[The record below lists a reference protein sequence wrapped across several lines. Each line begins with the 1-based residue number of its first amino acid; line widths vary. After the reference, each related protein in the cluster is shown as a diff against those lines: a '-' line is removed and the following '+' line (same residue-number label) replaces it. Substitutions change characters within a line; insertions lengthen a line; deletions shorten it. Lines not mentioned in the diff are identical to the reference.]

1 MPKQSILIIYS
12 IGSTIAQCCFA
23 IQATDKAELQQ
34 FFSQHKNSNR
44 SKRKRPV
51 IQLKVHASIFDIIKN
66 NSRQRNTLKGLFSL
80 EIDVIKVP
88 EGKPDV
94 FQAPTS

>member
-1 MPKQSILIIYS
+1 MVYS
-12 IGSTIAQCCFA
+12 IGSTIAQYFFELYKLLTKQNCSSSSA
-23 IQATDKAELQQ
+23 NIKTATD
-34 FFSQHKNSNR
+34 
-44 SKRKRPV
+44 RKEKCPV

>member
-1 MPKQSILIIYS
+1 MVYS
-12 IGSTIAQCCFA
+12 IGSIIAQYPLA
-23 IQATDKAELQQ
+23 IQATDEAELQQ

-44 SKRKRPV
+44 LKKKRPV
-51 IQLKVHASIFDIIKN
+51 IQLKVHASIFDIITN

-88 EGKPDV
+88 EGKPNL

>member
-1 MPKQSILIIYS
+1 MVYS
-12 IGSTIAQCCFA
+12 IGSPIAQYLVA
-23 IQATDKAELQQ
+23 IQATDEAELQQ

-44 SKRKRPV
+44 LKRKRPV

-66 NSRQRNTLKGLFSL
+66 APRRRNTLKGLFSL

-88 EGKPDV
+88 EAM
-94 FQAPTS
+94 FFNHQTS